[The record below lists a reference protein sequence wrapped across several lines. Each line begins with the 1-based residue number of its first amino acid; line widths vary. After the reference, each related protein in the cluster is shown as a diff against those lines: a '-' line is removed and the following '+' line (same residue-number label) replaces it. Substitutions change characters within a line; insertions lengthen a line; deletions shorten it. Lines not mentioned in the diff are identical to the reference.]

1 MRSSN
6 TPAEQRESVLLVTG
20 AYYPEISAAGIQCR
34 TMAAALRDRVRFG
47 VLTTAVDPSLPAL
60 EIVEGVPVF
69 RIVLDVRSRWSKA
82 TATLRLIRRLLQ
94 VSRDFAIVHLH
105 GFSQKNVPVTWL
117 ARLTGKRV
125 VLTLHTSGQDEPD
138 AVRRAGAIAYRSF
151 LTADIVL
158 AVSPGLRDAYVG
170 AGVSPDRVR
179 LAPNGIDTTRFHP
192 VDAERKAALRRELN
206 LPEERPIVLFV
217 GFFSRDKRP
226 DLLFRA
232 WTRARKEHGIDST
245 LVFVGA
251 TEESYFEIDQRLA
264 REIRDAAARSAEG
277 DRVVFVPP
285 TNDVARHFQAADIF
299 VLASIREANP
309 VALLEAM
316 ASGLP
321 SVAARL
327 PGATDVI
334 IDDGVNGRLF
344 DVDDEAAL
352 ARAIGEILRDKN
364 ATRAMGARAR
374 ETVVARF
381 DTARAAERWLAA
393 YRDTAAPL

>member
-1 MRSSN
+1 V
-6 TPAEQRESVLLVTG
+6 PRESVLLVTG

-34 TMAAALRDRVRFG
+34 AMAAALRDRVRFG
-47 VLTTAVDPSLPAL
+47 VLTTAVDPSLPAV

-82 TATLRLIRRLLQ
+82 TATLRLVRRLLQ

-105 GFSQKNVPVTWL
+105 GFSQKNVLVTWL

-138 AVRRAGAIAYRSF
+138 AVRRAGSIAYRSF
-151 LTADIVL
+151 LTADVVL
-158 AVSPGLRDAYVG
+158 AVSPGLRDAYLR
-170 AGVSPDRVR
+170 AGVSPERVR
-179 LAPNGIDTTRFHP
+179 LSPNGIDTTRFHQ
-192 VDAERKAALRRELN
+192 VDASMKVALRRDLG

-232 WTRARKEHGIDST
+232 WTRARQEHGVDST

-251 TEESYFEIDQRLA
+251 TDDSYYEIDERLA
-264 REIRDAAARSAEG
+264 RDIHDASARLAEG

-285 TNDVARHFQAADIF
+285 TNEVAPYFQAADVF
-299 VLASIREANP
+299 VLASVREANP

-316 ASGLP
+316 SSGLP
-321 SVAARL
+321 SIAARL

-344 DVDDEAAL
+344 AVDDEAAL
-352 ARAIGEILRDKN
+352 AHAIRNILRDEN
-364 ATRAMGARAR
+364 AARAMGARAR
-374 ETVVARF
+374 DTVVSRF
-381 DTARAAERWLAA
+381 GTARSAERWFAA
-393 YRDTAAPL
+393 YRDAPAPL